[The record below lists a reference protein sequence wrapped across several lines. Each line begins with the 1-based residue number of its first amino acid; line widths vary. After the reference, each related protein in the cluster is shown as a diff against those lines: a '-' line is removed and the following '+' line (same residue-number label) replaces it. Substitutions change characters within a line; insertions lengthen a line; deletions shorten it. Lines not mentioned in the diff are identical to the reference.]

1 VSVDRSAAARSS
13 TTAKI
18 RSKEEKRGTRKDPSS
33 GPGLTARTQ
42 ITVPTV
48 VQQWCSAPSSAADT
62 SSSLEGGEDGGD
74 DDDNI
79 AYSAVVALVPEEA
92 ASAPPSHSVF
102 SHSLLH
108 AGQTVSLTALHLP
121 SLSALF
127 VFLKSGDMASISKEC
142 FVSLLEHAEEELRC
156 KTVYVFFEQCVSA
169 ELRRQILH
177 SFHLMGFQI
186 VPPSDPTVSL
196 VGSQY
201 YFMSYEL
208 EDSDDDE
215 D

>member
-1 VSVDRSAAARSS
+1 MAVATLCTCLSNGFKTQV
-13 TTAKI
+13 
-18 RSKEEKRGTRKDPSS
+18 
-33 GPGLTARTQ
+33 LTF
-42 ITVPTV
+42 
-48 VQQWCSAPSSAADT
+48 
-62 SSSLEGGEDGGD
+62 SSLPEVLPTEH
-74 DDDNI
+74 
-79 AYSAVVALVPEEA
+79 SKLVDHVYNYYHCVHFT
-92 ASAPPSHSVF
+92 SPPPCF
-102 SHSLLH
+102 S
-108 AGQTVSLTALHLP
+108 
-121 SLSALF
+121 
-127 VFLKSGDMASISKEC
+127 

-156 KTVYVFFEQCVSA
+156 RTVYVFFEQCVSA

>member
-1 VSVDRSAAARSS
+1 MLCLCCQ
-13 TTAKI
+13 TM
-18 RSKEEKRGTRKDPSS
+18 GF
-33 GPGLTARTQ
+33 L
-42 ITVPTV
+42 
-48 VQQWCSAPSSAADT
+48 
-62 SSSLEGGEDGGD
+62 
-74 DDDNI
+74 
-79 AYSAVVALVPEEA
+79 LVYQP
-92 ASAPPSHSVF
+92 
-102 SHSLLH
+102 
-108 AGQTVSLTALHLP
+108 ALHISRGHSYTLHNMRINCFTGSNFLQKLYFPLSIPKWWIMCTLSLCAFHIP
-121 SLSALF
+121 SPFFS
-127 VFLKSGDMASISKEC
+127 

-156 KTVYVFFEQCVSA
+156 RTVYVFFEQCVSA